1 MDKKEIPHNPA
12 MAVAVNQRF
21 AARLDAGRH

>member
-12 MAVAVNQRF
+12 MAVAVNQRITT
-21 AARLDAGRH
+21 RLDAGRR